1 MKTKL
6 LQGLCLML
14 VIFSISCVTVKDQT
28 VELAPTQEV
37 VDPMLEEDE
46 FNIDY
51 EKFVLSN
58 GLEVILHED
67 HSDPIVAVATVVH
80 VGSNREKPGKT
91 GFAHF
96 FEHMSFNDSENV
108 PVGANRKLIPE
119 WGGNRNG
126 GTWPDGTIYY
136 EVVPKDAFDKIL
148 WIDSDRLGFMINTV
162 TEAALEREK
171 QVVKN
176 EKRQRVDNN
185 PYGYT
190 NEVIRSNLYPKDHP
204 YHWTVIGSLPDLQ
217 AATLEDVKEFYKEYY
232 GANNASLVI
241 AGDIDIA
248 ETKKKVEQWF
258 GEIEAGPLVKPLPP
272 MPVELTASKKLFFE
286 DNFAKLPEL
295 RMVFPTVEDYH
306 EDSYALSVLG
316 QLLSRSKKSPFY
328 NTIVEDKKLA
338 PRVSTYQ
345 NSNELAGTF
354 NIIVRANENVDLD
367 EVYSSIQESFQ
378 KFETVG
384 FSNDQLTRIKTEL
397 ETERYEEIETVLDKA
412 FNLVQ
417 DNEFAGN
424 PTQII
429 EDAKRTK
436 AVSREDVMRVYEKYI
451 KDKHYIMTSFVP
463 KGNQELMVEE
473 SEQAIVWEE
482 EIKSEIENEE
492 VGQGEEATYEKT
504 VTKFDRSEPDFGE
517 PPLFQMPE
525 IWESTLDN
533 GVGVYGIESKE
544 VPLVSFN
551 ITINGGHLLDPVEQS
566 GTASL
571 MTDLL
576 MEGTIKRT
584 AADLEEAIGLL
595 GADIRTSCSS
605 EEIKISA
612 KCLSRN
618 FEATL
623 ALVEEILL
631 EPRFDQAE
639 FDRLKEAL
647 KTNLKGKEGN
657 ARSIA
662 STVINKLLYGEDH
675 IFGKPVSGTLETIS
689 TITLNEVKNC
699 YSRLAAKEA
708 SFHIVGDINQDRVL
722 KGLQS
727 LNNRWQTTNDLLL
740 PVYPLPQKRK
750 SESLFFID
758 VPGAKQSV
766 LAIGKLAVSAQDEE
780 YDNLKF
786 ANEIIGSGSSGQLT
800 QILRIEKGYTYG
812 AYSFLRNTKI
822 TVPYI
827 VFSSVRAN
835 ATLPSLEI
843 IEGLLKN
850 YSAQFSEEQVEITK
864 NKVLKTNT
872 RAYESARSKL
882 SILENI
888 SKYGKSA
895 NYLEESQ
902 EELINMQQTDFKSLI
917 NKYLQEKE
925 MIYLIVGDAATQL
938 EEVNKLGKGPA
949 KVLDIHGNPIGR

>member
-6 LQGLCLML
+6 LPGLCLML